1 MRSKAV
7 DTDTDVYR
15 IDPATGAQENLTP
28 HEGERRT
35 IASSISPD
43 GRTLL
48 VSSDRSAGY
57 KNVAE
62 IDVAT
67 KNLTWVTDLK
77 WEANSGDFSPDGKQF
92 TYEVN
97 EDGRIDTYLVDSA
110 TRRGSKLNLG
120 AGRNN
125 YFGHPWQVPR
135 HGARL
140 CVGHQLAPMPVD
152 LRVAALE
159 RT

>member
-1 MRSKAV
+1 MTR
-7 DTDTDVYR
+7 
-15 IDPATGAQENLTP
+15 

-48 VSSDRSAGY
+48 VSSDRSVGY

-67 KNLTWVTDLK
+67 KNLTWVTDLE
-77 WEANSGDFSPDGKQF
+77 WEANSGDFSPDGKEF

-110 TRRGSKLNLG
+110 THRGSKINLG
-120 AGRNN
+120 SGLNS
-125 YFGHPWQVPR
+125 YFGHPMQF
-135 HGARL
+135 ARQGGRL
-140 CVGHQLAPMPVD
+140 LVEHQSSTQPSD
-152 LRVAALE
+152 LWVYDITR
-159 RT
+159 